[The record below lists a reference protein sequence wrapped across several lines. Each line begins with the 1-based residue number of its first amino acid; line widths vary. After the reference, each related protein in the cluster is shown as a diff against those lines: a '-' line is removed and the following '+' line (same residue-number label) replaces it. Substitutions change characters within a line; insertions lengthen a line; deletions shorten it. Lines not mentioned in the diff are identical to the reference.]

1 MKRKPPA
8 ESRTIGL
15 TTPDLVVLTLLAE
28 RPMHGYELNAE
39 LERRDVRDWAG
50 ISRHQVYYSINK
62 LAALRL
68 LEAVESS
75 TPATGPDRR
84 TYRHTSRG
92 QRALADAL
100 ERPEWATQRPP
111 PPFLTWLA
119 MAWQARPGVLERM
132 LRTRQEFVAGELA
145 RERATLEA
153 VRTEP
158 GGPHTAALLM
168 VEFAIRQF
176 ELELTWLREVGER
189 MLPSGLQDPSGTPP
203 QP

>member
-1 MKRKPPA
+1 MEMKRNPPS
-8 ESRTIGL
+8 ETRSITRSIGL
-15 TTPDLVVLTLLAE
+15 TTPDLVVLTLLSE

-50 ISRHQVYYSINK
+50 ISRPQVYYSINK
-62 LAALRL
+62 LADLGL

-84 TYRHTSRG
+84 TYQPTRLG
-92 QRALADAL
+92 QRALADTL

-119 MAWQARPGVLERM
+119 MAWQARPGVLEKM
-132 LRTRQEFVAGELA
+132 LRTRREFVESELA
-145 RERATLEA
+145 RERRTLEA
-153 VRTEP
+153 IRAES
-158 GGPHTAALLM
+158 GGPHTAPLLM

-176 ELELTWLREVGER
+176 ELELEWLDQVGQR
-189 MLPSGLQDPSGTPP
+189 MLVPGPPDPT
-203 QP
+203 

>member
-1 MKRKPPA
+1 MMRNPP
-8 ESRTIGL
+8 SKSTVIGL

-50 ISRHQVYYSINK
+50 ISRPQVYYSINK
-62 LAALRL
+62 LADLGL
-68 LEAVESS
+68 LETVESGA
-75 TPATGPDRR
+75 PATGPDRR
-84 TYRHTSRG
+84 TYRPTTLG
-92 QRALADAL
+92 QRALADTL
-100 ERPEWATQRPP
+100 ERSEWATQRPP

-119 MAWQARPGVLERM
+119 MAWQARPGVMERM
-132 LRTRQEFVAGELA
+132 LQTRRQFVTGELA
-145 RERATLEA
+145 RERSTLEA
-153 VRTEP
+153 IRAEP

-176 ELELTWLREVGER
+176 ELELDWLAEVER
-189 MLPSGLQDPSGTPP
+189 RMVFTGPQDPSRTAP